1 MLSRLSL
8 LEVDAFTIMRIGGHS
23 SITISHRYA
32 HPSPE
37 AVERAFEK
45 LEVSNQPT
53 PRREVGIELGMG
65 DRNKLRRNRRNA
77 MK

>member
-8 LEVDAFTIMRIGGHS
+8 LGVDAFTIMRIGGHS

-37 AVERAFEK
+37 AVERAFEE
-45 LEVSNQPT
+45 LEVS
-53 PRREVGIELGMG
+53 
-65 DRNKLRRNRRNA
+65 
-77 MK
+77 